1 MFACLSTAGR
11 DDVGCGAVVVVQVLA
26 PLRLPHSAH
35 NRHPSNW
42 PRPGR
47 PPLVPPTPV
56 QAGAANSQLVPLLSL
71 PTVNWSKILS
81 LPTVNWALSLL
92 PNKRFTLICHLA
104 TVDWGRANNIQRVR
118 GSGLP
123 VRPVSES
130 KSWLSSASSQISL
143 WWVFIFHS
151 VGEKQLILFHFVDV
165 LAW

>member
-81 LPTVNWALSLL
+81 LSTGPFPCFPTKGSTKSATSLQL
-92 PNKRFTLICHLA
+92 TEEEL
-104 TVDWGRANNIQRVR
+104 TTSR
-118 GSGLP
+118 GSAGLP

-143 WWVFIFHS
+143 W
-151 VGEKQLILFHFVDV
+151 
-165 LAW
+165 

>member
-26 PLRLPHSAH
+26 PLRLLHSAH

-118 GSGLP
+118 GCLWGQCQNPSHGYLLHQ
-123 VRPVSES
+123 V
-130 KSWLSSASSQISL
+130 KSHYGEFSY
-143 WWVFIFHS
+143 FIR
-151 VGEKQLILFHFVDV
+151 
-165 LAW
+165 